1 VKKGNFIRAL
11 TLALAFNAAAAGPV
25 IAQRQRAET
34 QPDRYAA
41 IVIEEKSG
49 KVLYERDAN
58 QVLHPASTTKLM
70 TSYLVFKALKE
81 GRLTLDQELSVS
93 HFAASQPSTNL
104 LMMQDVP
111 VKSSKIGKNGKKITV
126 THYEK
131 RQSIRKITVEN
142 ALKGMLCRS
151 ANDAAVV
158 FAEALGGSQA
168 EFAKQMNE
176 EAKRLGMTHTTYV
189 NPNGLPNPRQNTT
202 VEDMTKLATALIED
216 FPEYY
221 SFFSIRSFTYNGHTF
236 SNTNRMLG
244 VYPGLDGMKTG
255 WIASSG
261 FNLVASAVNNDQRV
275 IGVVFGANL
284 AEARNEDMR
293 RLLDFAFNKLK
304 NPKIRFTYGPESARN
319 TPERYVQLP
328 PKTLEIPPAA
338 LVEKAPESPAIAPE
352 SPPNAP
358 KVDIDLPAVAA
369 PQKMY
374 RPKVSSRAPS

>member
-1 VKKGNFIRAL
+1 M

-25 IAQRQRAET
+25 IAQRQRPEAR
-34 QPDRYAA
+34 PDRYAA
-41 IVIEEKSG
+41 IVIEEKTG

-81 GRLTLDQELSVS
+81 GKLTLEQELPVS
-93 HFAASQPSTNL
+93 RFAASQPSTNL
-104 LMMQDVP
+104 FMMQDVA
-111 VKSSKIGKNGKKITV
+111 VKESKIGKNGKKITAIR
-126 THYEK
+126 YEK
-131 RQSIRKITVEN
+131 RQTITKITVEN
-142 ALKGMLCRS
+142 ALRGMLCHS

-158 FAEALGGSQA
+158 FAEALGGSQE
-168 EFAKQMNE
+168 EFAKKMNE
-176 EAKRLGMTHTTYV
+176 EARRLGMAHTTYV

-202 VEDMTKLATALIED
+202 VEDMTKLAAALIED

-221 SFFSIRSFTYNGHTF
+221 KYFSVRSFTYNGHTY

-244 VYPGLDGMKTG
+244 VYPGLDGLKTG

-284 AEARNEDMR
+284 AETRNEDMR

-304 NPKIRFTYGPESARN
+304 NPKIRFAYGPESAKDK
-319 TPERYVQLP
+319 PERYVELP
-328 PKTLEIPPAA
+328 PKAPTEPAP
-338 LVEKAPESPAIAPE
+338 LMVEKPPESPGIVPDNPPPPPKGDIEPPVVASPE
-352 SPPNAP
+352 
-358 KVDIDLPAVAA
+358 
-369 PQKMY
+369 KMG
-374 RPKVSSRAPS
+374 RPKRIPFAPS

>member
-1 VKKGNFIRAL
+1 MKKGNFIRAM

-41 IVIEEKSG
+41 IVIEEQTG

-81 GRLTLDQELSVS
+81 GRLTLEQEIPVS
-93 HFAASQPSTNL
+93 HFAASQPATNL
-104 LMMQDVP
+104 AMIKDVA
-111 VKSSKIGKNGKKITV
+111 VKGTKTGKDGRKITV

-131 RQSIRKITVEN
+131 RQVISKITVEN
-142 ALKGMLCRS
+142 ALRGMLCHS

-168 EFAKQMNE
+168 EFAKLMND

-202 VEDMTKLATALIED
+202 VEDMTKLARALIED

-221 SFFSIRSFTYNGHTF
+221 KFFSIRSFTFNGHTYA
-236 SNTNRMLG
+236 NTNRMLG

-304 NPKIRFTYGPESARN
+304 NPKIRFSYGPESAKN
-319 TPERYVQLP
+319 KPERYVDLP
-328 PKTLEIPPAA
+328 PKAQPEPAPA
-338 LVEKAPESPAIAPE
+338 LVEMPVTAPVTVPDSL
-352 SPPNAP
+352 SAP
-358 KVDIDLPAVAA
+358 KEDSASPAVAL
-369 PQKMY
+369 PQKMS
-374 RPKVSSRAPS
+374 RPNRRPGAPS